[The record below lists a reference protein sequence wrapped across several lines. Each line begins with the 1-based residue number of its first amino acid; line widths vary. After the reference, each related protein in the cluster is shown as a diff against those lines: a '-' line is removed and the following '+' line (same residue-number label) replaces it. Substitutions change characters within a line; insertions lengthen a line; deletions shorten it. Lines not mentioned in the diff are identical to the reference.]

1 VLVSAIIGGLV
12 TALFIFVAMSG
23 LEDGSDDVTIKEA
36 PLPEKASSET
46 VFDND
51 MSSSVREVYMRDGPG
66 VVSVDVASSELG
78 PGGGSGFVL
87 DEEATSSPTSTSWR
101 GRMRS
106 RSGSPAGR
114 GRGPRSSAKTLRRT
128 WRS

>member
-1 VLVSAIIGGLV
+1 MLVSAIIGGLV

-78 PGGGSGFVL
+78 PRAARASSWTRRPHRHQPARRGGGG
-87 DEEATSSPTSTSWR
+87 
-101 GRMRS
+101 
-106 RSGSPAGR
+106 
-114 GRGPRSSAKTLRRT
+114 
-128 WRS
+128 

>member
-12 TALFIFVAMSG
+12 TAIFIFVAMSG

-51 MSSSVREVYMRDGPG
+51 MSSSVREVYAR
-66 VVSVDVASSELG
+66 
-78 PGGGSGFVL
+78 GGTYGN
-87 DEEATSSPTSTSWR
+87 AR
-101 GRMRS
+101 GTR
-106 RSGSPAGR
+106 
-114 GRGPRSSAKTLRRT
+114 RRT
-128 WRS
+128 KGPCPPQQH